1 MSNDKTLEE
10 IFNGIV
16 LSKVSSDNDRA
27 DAKRL
32 SMEIGDAE
40 NTYSRV
46 LISDEALTDDGRA
59 AVKALFNTWILVNAG
74 LEKWQYDDRNKAT
87 YNFSVMQAR
96 RFEGVSAQEY
106 PLISSLAKQLV
117 GIHRTL
123 QQNLMRTLY
132 RYFSNKGEKLEAIN
146 FPMI

>member
-46 LISDEALTDDGRA
+46 IISDEALTDDGRA

-74 LEKWQYDDRNKAT
+74 LEK
-87 YNFSVMQAR
+87 
-96 RFEGVSAQEY
+96 
-106 PLISSLAKQLV
+106 
-117 GIHRTL
+117 
-123 QQNLMRTLY
+123 
-132 RYFSNKGEKLEAIN
+132 
-146 FPMI
+146 